1 MRYYDL
7 KIFDPDSGKVWK
19 PNAKSNGFTKSAGGT
34 TFSSHNGNTLIPGA
48 LNIEFDIPTA
58 PFNTP
63 QGAVIIHLSGV
74 GLGMIGQAADLAG
87 QSVRLAAGMKKGLPL
102 ATAAAPFAG
111 TILDGTIYQAF
122 GNWQGTEQ
130 TLDLICNP
138 PAARAGQDISFYWPA
153 GMSLETAL
161 ATAFQQAFVPQGM
174 SFELSIASLISN
186 SDGSGHYES
195 LAALADYVLG
205 ISQLLGQAAYG
216 DDYLGVRI
224 VIIGNKVFAYDSQHT
239 LKPITLAFRD
249 LIGQPTWIQ
258 PGTINLKTVMRSD
271 ITNSSRIKLPEK
283 GLAIPYVLTT
293 EAAAVP
299 NSPARN
305 KSVFQGEFVVVEVH
319 HFGNFRQSDANAWC
333 TTINAVPV
341 NAA

>member
-7 KIFDPDSGKVWK
+7 KISDPDSGKVWK
-19 PNAKSNGFTKSAGGT
+19 PGPKGNGFVKSAGGT
-34 TFSSHNGNTLIPGA
+34 TFSSHTGNTLIPGA

-74 GLGMIGQAADLAG
+74 GLGMLSQSADLAG
-87 QSVRLAAGMKKGLPL
+87 QNIRLAAGMKKGLPL

-138 PAARAGQDISFYWPA
+138 PAARAGQDISFYWPS

-161 ATAFQQAFVPQGM
+161 TTVFQQAFVPQGM
-174 SFELSIASLISN
+174 TFKISIASLISN

-195 LAALADYVLG
+195 LAALADYILG
-205 ISQLLGQAAYG
+205 ISQLLGKAAYG
-216 DDYLGVRI
+216 DDYSGVQI
-224 VIIGNKVFAYDSQHT
+224 TIIGNKVFAYDSQQ
-239 LKPITLAFRD
+239 KQDPVTLAFRD

-258 PGTINLKTVMRSD
+258 PGTINLKTIMRSD
-271 ITNSSRIKLPEK
+271 ITNSSRIKLPQK
-283 GLAIPYVLTT
+283 GLATPYVLTS

-299 NSPARN
+299 NAPARN
-305 KSVFQGEFVVVEVH
+305 KSVFQGEFLVVEVH
-319 HFGNFRQSDANAWC
+319 HFANFRQPDANAWC

-341 NAA
+341 DVS